1 MDILAALRKLTES
14 LKEWAESKFAQKGEA
29 STKLTEII
37 LPAANWIGDG
47 NPWCQAVECD
57 GLTTNSKP
65 DLQPNPGQIV
75 ELQEAE
81 ISLMA
86 TNESGVAKV
95 YAFNNKPQ
103 NDIVMQMCLTAMPD
117 GTDIIYGNI
126 VGGSSGLGNT
136 FLLEDEDG
144 NQVVGVVVD
153 NVTLF
158 TAEDDDVA
166 AGKVYAGNNGVSTG
180 THTCE

>member
-29 STKLTEII
+29 STKLTSIN
-37 LPAANWIGDG
+37 LPATNWIGDD
-47 NPWCQAVECD
+47 NPWYQVVECD
-57 GLTTNSKP
+57 GLAANSKP
-65 DLQPNPGQIV
+65 DLQPNPSKIV
-75 ELQEAE
+75 ELQEDE

-86 TNESGVAKV
+86 MNENGVAKV

-103 NDIVMQMCLTAMPD
+103 NDMVIQMCLTAMPD

-144 NQVVGVVVD
+144 NQVIGVVVD
-153 NVTLF
+153 EFTLF
-158 TAEDDDVA
+158 TARDNDVT